1 MPVKLYHADSY
12 QQECTTAV
20 TAVRRQGEGGP
31 AVALEETVFYPA
43 SGGQPADRGHLDG
56 LEVTDVQEAG
66 GEVWHH
72 LALSASTGGAP
83 ACPRP
88 GDRVAARID
97 WTRRFDHM
105 QQHTG
110 QHILSQAFLRELGAQ
125 TVSVHMDRTCTL
137 DLAIPAPDPEGIAR
151 VEHLANAVVMENRPV
166 TVRQV
171 DPGEAASIGLRR
183 PPKHAGL
190 IRVVE
195 VAGFDRSACG
205 GTHVRTSGEAGPIAV
220 KGWERYKGGVRVEF
234 LCGWRAVQD
243 YRRCRDL
250 LRDLAAQMTAGEA
263 EISGAVARLRQRAR
277 DLERG
282 LAEARGRLLDW
293 EAEALLA
300 QAATSP
306 AAVPVVATALA
317 ARPLEEVRVLAR
329 ALAGRS
335 ACVAILA
342 VEPEMR
348 IVVARSPGVGLDAAA
363 VLREVLAAFDG
374 RGGGRPDAAE
384 GTAPSAPSAAELVG
398 AARAAA
404 LRHLGATLPEHPG
417 PEADQVAP

>member
-12 QQECTTAV
+12 QQECTTVV

-56 LEVTDVQEAG
+56 LEVTDVQEAD
-66 GEVWHH
+66 GEVWHYVA
-72 LALSASTGGAP
+72 LAATSGGAP
-83 ACPRP
+83 AYPRP
-88 GDRVAARID
+88 GDRVAAHID

-110 QHILSQAFLRELGAQ
+110 QHILSQAFLQALGAQ

-137 DLAIPAPDPEGIAR
+137 DLAIPALDPEGVAR
-151 VEHLANAVVMENRPV
+151 VERLANTVVMENRPV
-166 TVRQV
+166 MVRQL

-183 PPKHAGL
+183 PPGQPGL

-205 GTHVRTSGEAGPIAV
+205 GTHVRTSAEAGPIAV

-243 YRRCRDL
+243 YSRCRDL
-250 LRDLAAQMTAGEA
+250 LRDLANQMTTGEL
-263 EISGAVARLRQRAR
+263 EVSEAVARLRRRVR
-277 DLERG
+277 DLERD
-282 LAEARGRLLDW
+282 LTEARGRLLDR

-300 QAATSP
+300 QAATPP
-306 AAVPVVATALA
+306 AVVPVIATALSG
-317 ARPLEEVRVLAR
+317 RPLEEVRALAR
-329 ALAGRS
+329 ALTARS

-342 VEPEMR
+342 MEPEMR
-348 IVVARSPGVGLDAAA
+348 LVVARSPGVGLDAAA
-363 VLREVLAAFDG
+363 VLQEVLAVFGG
-374 RGGGRPDAAE
+374 RGGGRPEAAE
-384 GTAPSAPSAAELVG
+384 GMLPSAPSAADLVG

-404 LRHLGATLPEHPG
+404 LRHMGA
-417 PEADQVAP
+417 ARA